1 MPLRQLANMYRSYM
15 HMNRYRQILTV
26 LVRYGFEDLVDS
38 LRVEWHLR
46 AGLRKR
52 KRTAA
57 HRLELGGRPARVRL
71 ALEELGP
78 TFVKLGQY
86 MSTRA
91 DLIPLPYIRELEKL
105 QDEVTPFPVQQVRE
119 TLEEEL
125 SSPLEQLFSQF
136 EEEPLAAAS
145 IGQVHRA
152 QLMDGTEVAVKV
164 QRPGIRRM
172 VEADLEI
179 LVNLAQRLERNYEE
193 MEFYQPTQL
202 AREFR
207 RNLMKEMDYR
217 QEAGNINRF
226 QEQFATEPHVHVP
239 RVFLELGNPRILIME
254 YVPGIKASQV
264 ARLREEGYD
273 CPLLA
278 RRGADLIFKQVFDHG
293 FFHADPHPGNV
304 FVLPEN
310 TICYLDFGVMGYIDR
325 STRAVFV
332 EVLYGVVRRDPVR
345 TSESLLKLARWEEV
359 NRRWLEQDVAE
370 FMGQHLYRPL
380 KELEVGRILQQLFEL
395 VARHRLRLPTDLFL
409 LARAVTAAEGLGA
422 LLDPDF
428 DLVGTARPYVARLY
442 RERFHPREVAGTL
455 VSTGADYAHLLRDLP
470 GELREIMGQVKQ
482 GKIRIQLEQRGMER
496 LLFTYDQITNR
507 LAFAIVLASLVI
519 GSSLVVFSGVGPTW
533 NEMPVIGIVGFMLAG
548 LSGFWLL
555 VSIIRHGHL

>member
-1 MPLRQLANMYRSYM
+1 MPLRQLANLYRSYT

-26 LVRYGFEDLVDS
+26 LIRYGFEDLVDS

-52 KRTAA
+52 KRTAV
-57 HRLELGGRPARVRL
+57 HRLELGGRPARIRM

-105 QDEVTPFPVQQVRE
+105 QDEVTPFAAHLVRE

-125 SSPLEQLFSQF
+125 SSPVEQLFYHF

-202 AREFR
+202 AQEFR

-226 QEQFATEPHVHVP
+226 GEQFASEPHVHVP
-239 RVFLELGNPRILIME
+239 RVFLELGTPRILIME

-264 ARLREEGYD
+264 ERLQDEGYD

-304 FVLPEN
+304 FVLPDN

-359 NRRWLEQDVAE
+359 NRRWLEKDVAE

-395 VARHRLRLPTDLFL
+395 VARHRLRLPADLFL

-455 VSTGADYAHLLRDLP
+455 VSTGTDYAHLLRDLP

-507 LAFAIVLASLVI
+507 LSFAIVLASLVI
-519 GSSLVVFSGVGPTW
+519 GSSLVVFSGVPPTW
-533 NEMPVIGIVGFMLAG
+533 YGMPLIGIVGFVLAG
-548 LSGFWLL
+548 LAGFWLL